1 MEILMKAIVYIFILF
16 FGVISLSANQES
28 QIIKGQQLFQS
39 ALDEFIKYDQHVVS
53 VLHQI
58 NNEKRAHDAIP
69 LLIDFTQER
78 RNALESAKR
87 VSDYLKHNQ
96 ISVDQLPNFYTIL
109 SQYRLETLEQ
119 YKKMIAEKGR
129 LDKKNWFGIS
139 RAIQQKVQYFAYLT
153 PSYQDK
159 TIKHQDTKNR
169 IEEYRTKTEN
179 LADEFLNHL
188 TRITSS
194 ETSKQLEPQLATLLK
209 NLQEA
214 NDVINLYLYDDFD
227 GGKQLLP
234 GMMKRFYD
242 LNGCLLDEVERIEKN
257 DYYHDSAL
265 KEFILSLG
273 FPILH
278 LLAEPVERTDRIS
291 LPE

>member
-1 MEILMKAIVYIFILF
+1 MFKLALTFVLVFFSSLLPANIHNSTISIASGMMKETL
-16 FGVISLSANQES
+16 QES
-28 QIIKGQQLFQS
+28 LDYNRSLIRALQSIRDEKGAEESVAQLRSLQQTWG
-39 ALDEFIKYDQHVVS
+39 
-53 VLHQI
+53 
-58 NNEKRAHDAIP
+58 EKMQRAKIFA
-69 LLIDFTQER
+69 
-78 RNALESAKR
+78 
-87 VSDYLKHNQ
+87 DYLKNKQLNGKQ
-96 ISVDQLPNFYTIL
+96 IPCYCATM
-109 SQYRLETLEQ
+109 SQYRLKALYQKGDLIQEVKRLNDNDWYGIESKI
-119 YKKMIAEKGR
+119 KKKIGYLSSIAHS
-129 LDKKNWFGIS
+129 FGD
-139 RAIQQKVQYFAYLT
+139 QGL
-153 PSYQDK
+153 
-159 TIKHQDTKNR
+159 KHHDTKDR

-194 ETSKQLEPQLATLLK
+194 ETAKQLEPQLATLLK

-242 LNGCLLDEVERIEKN
+242 LNGCLLDEVERIKKH

-278 LLAEPVERTDRIS
+278 LLAEPVERTDRMS

>member
-1 MEILMKAIVYIFILF
+1 
-16 FGVISLSANQES
+16 
-28 QIIKGQQLFQS
+28 
-39 ALDEFIKYDQHVVS
+39 
-53 VLHQI
+53 
-58 NNEKRAHDAIP
+58 
-69 LLIDFTQER
+69 
-78 RNALESAKR
+78 
-87 VSDYLKHNQ
+87 
-96 ISVDQLPNFYTIL
+96 
-109 SQYRLETLEQ
+109 
-119 YKKMIAEKGR
+119 MIAEKGR
-129 LDKKNWFGIS
+129 LDKNNWFGIS

-242 LNGCLLDEVERIEKN
+242 LNGCLLDEVERIKKH